1 MVTETVG
8 PHGCSSDESQ
18 GSLRAH
24 VSLHPGWILGVVLSN
39 TPTPFHLPAGSP
51 PPPPFL
57 HQQPTAIPPLA
68 ANTKRGCNLKRES
81 GKKHP
86 FLVENDFSANDTP
99 HPLAGSA
106 TIGSN
111 LGCNLM
117 RDLSSA
123 LLQP

>member
-51 PPPPFL
+51 PPPPSL
-57 HQQPTAIPPLA
+57 HQQAPGKPPKPPA
-68 ANTKRGCNLKRES
+68 THEAWNWKRKS